1 MTVWRMAMRCG
12 SGGYDMSQECI
23 KRGVAAITYGPL
35 EELDLSAFPE
45 GEPQERWAKLAP
57 AQQASLRRIVHEVKK
72 CDTIYV
78 KRGRAIV
85 GRGIVLGA
93 YRFDHTL
100 NLRDPNGTPWSHQVS
115 VSWEADFVP
124 VEVLLGSAL
133 PELLHRVPQSRS
145 TVVTSQGAEDATGRA
160 TCCVTTWWGWA
171 FWLLLHGKIALRHTT
186 FLG

>member
-45 GEPQERWAKLAP
+45 GEPQERWAELAP
-57 AQQASLRRIVHEVKK
+57 AQQASLRRVVYEMQNG
-72 CDTIYV
+72 DTIYV

-85 GRGIVLGA
+85 GRGTVLGA

-100 NLRDPNGTPWSHQVS
+100 NLRDLNGTPWSHQVP

-124 VEVLLGSAL
+124 VEVLLGSEPTTVLPRMAL
-133 PELLHRVPQSRS
+133 
-145 TVVTSQGAEDATGRA
+145 
-160 TCCVTTWWGWA
+160 
-171 FWLLLHGKIALRHTT
+171 
-186 FLG
+186 FLAR